1 MDSRRRFRP
10 RFVCVMTPQGTLER
24 RRSGCVDWPSNRVE
38 RPLTRRSRRD
48 REGVRATSIPSL
60 LESTV
65 EKSLVGQ
72 CTKRPYRKPTQVG
85 EASSLR

>member
-10 RFVCVMTPQGTLER
+10 RFVYVMTPQGTLEQ
-24 RRSGCVDWPSNRVE
+24 RRSGCVDWPSNRVDA
-38 RPLTRRSRRD
+38 PLKERRD
-48 REGVRATSIPSL
+48 GTASARGNPNASL

-65 EKSLVGQ
+65 EKSLGWQ
-72 CTKRPYRKPTQVG
+72 CMKRPYRKPTQVG

>member
-10 RFVCVMTPQGTLER
+10 RFVCIMTPQGTLEQ

-38 RPLTRRSRRD
+38 RPLTRHSRRD
-48 REGVRATSIPSL
+48 REEQGATLTPSL

-65 EKSLVGQ
+65 EKSLGVA
-72 CTKRPYRKPTQVG
+72 VH
-85 EASSLR
+85 EASVP

>member
-10 RFVCVMTPQGTLER
+10 RFVYVMTPQGTLEQ
-24 RRSGCVDWPSNRVE
+24 RRSGCVDWPSNRVDA
-38 RPLTRRSRRD
+38 RSKASRDGTASRR
-48 REGVRATSIPSL
+48 GNPKASL

-65 EKSLVGQ
+65 EKSLGRQ
-72 CTKRPYRKPTQVG
+72 CMKRPYRKPTQVG

>member
-10 RFVCVMTPQGTLER
+10 RLMYVMTPRGTLER
-24 RRSGCVDWPSNRVE
+24 RRSGCVDGPSNRVGAQA
-38 RPLTRRSRRD
+38 SRRD
-48 REGVRATSIPSL
+48 RKRQRATSGASL

-72 CTKRPYRKPTQVG
+72 YMDRPYRKPTQVG
-85 EASSLR
+85 EARSLR

>member
-10 RFVCVMTPQGTLER
+10 RFVCVMTPQGTLEQ
-24 RRSGCVDWPSNRVE
+24 RRSGCVDWPSNRVDLPE
-38 RPLTRRSRRD
+38 KRSRRD
-48 REGVRATSIPSL
+48 REEQGATLTPSL